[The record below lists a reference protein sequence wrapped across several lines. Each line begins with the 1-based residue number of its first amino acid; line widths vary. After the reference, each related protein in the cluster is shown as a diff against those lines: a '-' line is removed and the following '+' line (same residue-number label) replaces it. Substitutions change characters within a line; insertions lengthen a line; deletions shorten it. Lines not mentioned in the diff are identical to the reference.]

1 MQPRRGNTVT
11 LAFRRSWCLALPLSA
26 LAACATPAPTPPELT
41 RYLVYFD
48 EFSAN
53 LSPAALG
60 VVANAAKAAQQAKP
74 RTIQVQARASATGTP
89 ETNMKLAETR
99 SSIVTDQLA
108 ADGIPRTLIQQV
120 PIGQTGSNDPTVYN
134 RRVDIV
140 FEP

>member
-1 MQPRRGNTVT
+1 M
-11 LAFRRSWCLALPLSA
+11 AFAFWRLWCPALLLSV
-26 LAACATPAPTPPELT
+26 LAACAAPAPTPPPELT

-53 LSPAALG
+53 LSAAALG

-74 RTIQVQARASATGTP
+74 RMIQVQARASATGTP
-89 ETNMKLAETR
+89 QTNMKLAETR

-108 ADGIPRTLIQQV
+108 ADGIPRALIQQV